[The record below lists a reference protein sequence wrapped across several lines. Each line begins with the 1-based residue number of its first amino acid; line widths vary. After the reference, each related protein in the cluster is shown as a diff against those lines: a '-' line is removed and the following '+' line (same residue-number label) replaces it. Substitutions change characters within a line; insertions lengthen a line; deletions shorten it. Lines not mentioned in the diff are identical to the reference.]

1 MNAPERLALAD
12 LQSQVDVRGIPI
24 DAVGIKDLRYPITIL
39 SGGWEVLTIAY
50 VSMTVALPPTVKGT
64 HMSRFVELLE
74 MKEAALDQRG
84 FRAMVR
90 EMLEQLD
97 ARTGTIE
104 MRFPYFVR
112 KAAPVSG
119 LQSHLDYDV
128 RWRGSVDAA
137 GTYSFWMHVGVPV
150 TSLCACSRGVC
161 AYGAH
166 NQRSRITI
174 EAQIAEDVRIEELI
188 AIAEESASSQLYGLL
203 KRSDERFVTEMAY
216 DNPKFVEDLVRD
228 VALALNLDAR
238 MGEFTIEAESFESIH
253 NHSAFARVV
262 RASGRYGY

>member
-1 MNAPERLALAD
+1 VRKVNLNAPGGLGLAPVRSEA
-12 LQSQVDVRGIPI
+12 DVRGIPI
-24 DAVGIKDLRYPITIL
+24 DAVGVADLRYPVTIL

-50 VSMTVALPPTVKGT
+50 VSMTVALPAAVKAT

-74 MKEAALDQRG
+74 MQDGALDQRG

-90 EMLEQLD
+90 KMLEQLD

-128 RWRGSVDAA
+128 RWRGSVDSL
-137 GTYSFWMHVGVPV
+137 GMYSFLMGVGVPV
-150 TSLCACSRGVC
+150 ISS

-166 NQRSRITI
+166 NRRSRVAID
-174 EAQIAEDVRIEELI
+174 ALAGEDVRIEELI
-188 AIAEESASSQLYGLL
+188 AIAEESASSQVYGLL
-203 KRSDERFVTEMAY
+203 KRRDEKFVTQMAD
-216 DNPKFVEDLVRD
+216 DNPRFVEDLVRD
-228 VALALNLDAR
+228 VAVALDRDAR
-238 MGEFTIEAESFESIH
+238 ISGYTVEARSFESIH

-262 RASGRYGY
+262 RAPGG